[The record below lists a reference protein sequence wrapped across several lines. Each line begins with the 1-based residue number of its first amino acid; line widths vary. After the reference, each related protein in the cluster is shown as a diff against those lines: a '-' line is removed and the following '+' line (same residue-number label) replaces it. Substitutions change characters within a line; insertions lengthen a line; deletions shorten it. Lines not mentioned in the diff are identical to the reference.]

1 MSKHYLTARVHG
13 MCGGVFAA
21 LKTIDRLITGN
32 PGKTIY
38 VLHELVHN
46 TTVTNELESRGVR
59 FINSP
64 DELPPGSIALI
75 GAHGVSAA
83 VEAQLRSK
91 AAHLADATCPLVK
104 KLQNI
109 AASLS
114 ADDQLIIFG
123 KPGHPEVVGTAG
135 HSTAQ
140 MTCIVS
146 NKADIDALPE
156 LSNPVFVS
164 QTTVDAN
171 KSEEAMTLLQKRFP
185 HIRCTPGV
193 CDASKQ
199 RQSAVIELARRCPVV
214 IIAGSAHSSN
224 ACRLR
229 EIAENQGAKAFRIDN
244 AEELPEAELAKCELV
259 GLSSGASTPESVLEK
274 IIARLQKMG
283 FSA

>member
-1 MSKHYLTARVHG
+1 MKKHYLIADIHG
-13 MCGGVFAA
+13 MCGGVFSA
-21 LKTIDRLITGN
+21 LKTIDKLIADN
-32 PGKTIY
+32 PGQTIY

-46 TTVTNELESRGVR
+46 ITVTHELESRNVR

-64 DELPPGSIALI
+64 EELPEKSIVLI

-83 VEAQLRSK
+83 VEAQLRSR
-91 AAHLADATCPLVK
+91 ASTVADATCPLVK

-109 AASLS
+109 AASLT
-114 ADDQLIIFG
+114 ADEQLVIFG
-123 KPGHPEVVGTAG
+123 KVGHPEVVGTAG

-140 MTCIVS
+140 KTYIVS
-146 NKADIDALPE
+146 NKEDIAALPE

-164 QTTVDAN
+164 QTTVDAK
-171 KSEEAMTLLQKRFP
+171 KSKEAMQLLLQRFP
-185 HIRCTPGV
+185 QMRCSHGV
-193 CDASKQ
+193 CDASKK
-199 RQSAVIELARRCPVV
+199 RQSAVIELAKRCPVV

-229 EIAENQGAKAFRIDN
+229 EIAESQGAKAFRIDS
-244 AEELPEAELAKCELV
+244 AGELPDAVLANCSLV

-274 IIARLQKMG
+274 IIIRLQEMG